1 MKRTILS
8 EWIKL
13 RTILSHKILVA
24 GAFLFP
30 VVVVTLAATF
40 GSVPDGP
47 KDGLEM
53 AEFIMAMSVVTSMLL
68 GVVTAIGLTS
78 EYTHNT
84 IRPTYA
90 ATPSRPR
97 VILSKVIVSSAIAL
111 VAAAATVF
119 AAWFM
124 GSTIYNSRGGSTH
137 LSDPKTMTVLVCAV
151 ILSALVSWFGFG
163 MGLLIRNSPTTVSL
177 LLLWPLLIEGLITVF
192 LGLLSLDG
200 AAKYLPYQA
209 AISASTGNPG
219 TDELGRPGGQILFA
233 CVGLALIGIGTW
245 LDGRRDA

>member
-1 MKRTILS
+1 MKRTIQS

-13 RTILSHKILVA
+13 RTILAHKILVIA
-24 GAFLFP
+24 AFLFP

-47 KDGLEM
+47 KDGMEM
-53 AEFIMAMSVVTSMLL
+53 AEFVMGMSVVTSMLL

-97 VILSKVIVSSAIAL
+97 VIVSKIVVSTAVAL
-111 VAAAATVF
+111 VAAAVTVF
-119 AAWFM
+119 TAWFL
-124 GSTIYNSRGGSTH
+124 GSTIYNSRGGNAH
-137 LSDPKTMTVLVCAV
+137 LGDPKTMTVLVCAV
-151 ILSALVSWFGFG
+151 ILAALVSWFGFG

-192 LGLLSLDG
+192 LALLNADG
-200 AAKYLPYQA
+200 ASKYLPYQA
-209 AISASTGNPG
+209 AIAASVGIPNA
-219 TDELGRPGGQILFA
+219 DELGRPGGQILFA
-233 CVGLALIGIGTW
+233 CVGAALIGIGVW

>member
-1 MKRTILS
+1 MRTIRS

-13 RTILSHKILVA
+13 RTILSNKILVL

-30 VVVVTLAATF
+30 FVILTLAATF
-40 GSVPDGP
+40 GSVADGP
-47 KDGLEM
+47 NSLEM
-53 AEFIMAMSVVTSMLL
+53 AEFIMGMSVVTSMLL

-90 ATPSRPR
+90 ATPARPR
-97 VILSKVIVSSAIAL
+97 VLLSKIAVSTAIAL
-111 VAAAATVF
+111 VVAAVTVF
-119 AAWFM
+119 AAWFS
-124 GSTIYNSRGGSTH
+124 GSTIFNSRGGNTA
-137 LSDPKTMTVLVCAV
+137 LGDPKVMTVLVCAV
-151 ILSALVSWFGFG
+151 ILSVLVTWFGFG

-177 LLLWPLLIEGLITVF
+177 LLLWPLLIEGLLTVF
-192 LGLLSLDG
+192 LGLLNWDG

-209 AISASTGNPG
+209 AISASVGNP
-219 TDELGRPGGQILFA
+219 DADQLGRPGGQILFA
-233 CVGLALIGIGTW
+233 CVGVALVAVGVW

>member
-13 RTILSHKILVA
+13 RTILSHKILVIA
-24 GAFLFP
+24 AFLFP

-53 AEFIMAMSVVTSMLL
+53 AEFIMGMSVVTSMLL

-90 ATPSRPR
+90 ATPTRPK
-97 VILSKVIVSSAIAL
+97 VVVSKVLVSTALAL

-119 AAWFM
+119 AAWFS
-124 GSTIYNSRGGSTH
+124 GSTIYNSRGGDVH
-137 LSDPKTMTVLVCAV
+137 LGDPKTMTVLVCAV
-151 ILSALVSWFGFG
+151 ILAVLVSWFGFG

-177 LLLWPLLIEGLITVF
+177 ILLWPLLIEGLISVF
-192 LGLLSLDG
+192 LALVNLDD
-200 AAKYLPYQA
+200 ATKYLPYQA
-209 AISASTGNPG
+209 AISASTGDPG
-219 TDELGRPGGQILFA
+219 TDQLGRPGGQILFA
-233 CVGLALIGIGTW
+233 VVGLALIGVGTW

>member
-1 MKRTILS
+1 MRTIQS
-8 EWIKL
+8 EWIKI
-13 RTILSHKILVA
+13 RTIMAHKILVL

-40 GSVPDGP
+40 GDVLEGP
-47 KDGLEM
+47 KDGREM
-53 AEFIMAMSVVTSMLL
+53 AEFVMGMSVVTSMLL

-90 ATPSRPR
+90 ATSSRPR
-97 VILSKVIVSSAIAL
+97 VILSKIVVSTAVAL
-111 VAAAATVF
+111 LASAATVF
-119 AAWFM
+119 AAWFL
-124 GSTIYNSRGGSTH
+124 GSTIFNSRGGNTH
-137 LSDPKTMTVLVCAV
+137 LGDPKTMTVLVCAI

-177 LLLWPLLIEGLITVF
+177 LLLWPLLIEGLLTVF
-192 LGLLSLDG
+192 LGLLNWDG
-200 AAKYLPYQA
+200 ASKYMPYQA
-209 AISASTGNPG
+209 AIAASVGNPNA
-219 TDELGRPGGQILFA
+219 DELGRPGGQILFA
-233 CVGLALIGIGTW
+233 CVGVALIGLGVW

>member
-1 MKRTILS
+1 VKRTILS

-30 VVVVTLAATF
+30 FVVVTLAATF

-47 KDGLEM
+47 KDGGEM
-53 AEFIMAMSVVTSMLL
+53 AEFVMGMSVVTAMLL

-90 ATPSRPR
+90 ATPSRLR
-97 VILSKVIVSSAIAL
+97 VIISKIVVSTAVAL
-111 VAAAATVF
+111 VAATVTVSAAF
-119 AAWFM
+119 FS
-124 GSTIYNSRGGSTH
+124 GSTIYNSRGGNTH
-137 LSDPKTMTVLVCAV
+137 LGDPKTVTVLVCAIV
-151 ILSALVSWFGFG
+151 LSGLVSWFGFG

-192 LGLLSLDG
+192 LGLLNWDG

-209 AISASTGNPG
+209 AIAASTRTPG

-233 CVGLALIGIGTW
+233 CVGLALIAIGTW

>member
-1 MKRTILS
+1 VKRTILS

-13 RTILSHKILVA
+13 RTILSLKILVIA
-24 GAFLFP
+24 GFLFP

-40 GSVPDGP
+40 GGVDTGPEDGQ
-47 KDGLEM
+47 EM

-90 ATPSRPR
+90 ATPARP
-97 VILSKVIVSSAIAL
+97 KVIVSKMLVSTAVAL
-111 VAAAATVF
+111 VAATVTVF
-119 AAWFM
+119 VAWFS
-124 GSTIYNSRGGSTH
+124 GSTIYNSRGGDTH
-137 LSDPKTMTVLVCAV
+137 LSDPKTVTVLVCAV
-151 ILSALVSWFGFG
+151 ILAGLVSWFGFG

-177 LLLWPLLIEGLITVF
+177 VLLWPLLIEGLITVF
-192 LGLLSLDG
+192 LALLNWDG
-200 AAKYLPYQA
+200 AAKYMPYQA
-209 AISASTGNPG
+209 AISASAGDPG
-219 TDELGRPGGQILFA
+219 TDQLGRPGGQILFA
-233 CVGLALIGIGTW
+233 VVGLALIGIGTW